1 MRLATPTRSLLLVLI
16 IAFLVVLF
24 VNLNTESHHPR
35 LRSIPLPYVYKF
47 LDSSNEPLREPL
59 DSPTTHDT
67 ETPVP
72 LTHSEAH
79 VHEFTLLELA
89 PGVITE
95 TTIPVGAHVHGFTV
109 FDHLYVRNGTFY
121 VVTSDVSSF
130 PPRRNL
136 IGRPVEMDKD
146 FEPTDEDLQFIDPLT
161 ASQVLGDHAVR
172 ISGFSV
178 IIYDHSQFMNHFYH
192 WWGEI
197 ILGAWRV
204 YSKLAGT
211 ENEPACLP
219 FPTRFLIPMIEASK
233 WRDHSGVSGP
243 LMRGAFPEASIEKS
257 THWQDL
263 IKLNSTFVFDRSMII
278 HRGIAGRHPFG
289 SRWFKMIGGTMNLT
303 VADDFWEPVRQSLVQ
318 NSLGYIPKIDDS
330 KGVVLPPLNEE
341 RKTPVVTYIS
351 RQGGGR
357 RLIHEDHLG
366 LVKVLREL
374 ESDGICEVNVAM
386 MERMSMKEQIAA
398 AARSTIIV
406 GVHGNGLTHQL
417 WMQPS
422 LRSAVFEIW
431 YPPSYVWDYEM
442 LARNMGHKHYGVWND
457 TFITFPKGTYY
468 EGVKIVEGFHSNSI
482 PVYMAVKV
490 HI

>member
-24 VNLNTESHHPR
+24 VDLDTESHRPR
-35 LRSIPLPYVYKF
+35 LRSIPLPYVSKF
-47 LDSSNEPLREPL
+47 LDSSDPSREPIH
-59 DSPTTHDT
+59 PIR
-67 ETPVP
+67 
-72 LTHSEAH
+72 
-79 VHEFTLLELA
+79 TL
-89 PGVITE
+89 PGVTTE
-95 TTIPVGAHVHGFTV
+95 TTIPGGAHVHGFTV

-130 PPRRNL
+130 PPRKNL
-136 IGRPVEMDKD
+136 IGRPVELDKD
-146 FEPTDEDLQFIDPLT
+146 FEPTDEDFQFIDPLT

-178 IIYDHSQFMNHFYH
+178 IIYDHWQFMNHFYH

-211 ENEPACLP
+211 GNEPTQLP
-219 FPTRFLIPMIEASK
+219 FPTRFLLPVMTETSK
-233 WRDHSGVSGP
+233 WRDKSGVNGP
-243 LMRGAFPEASIEKS
+243 LMRGAFPQASIEES
-257 THWQDL
+257 TQWQDL
-263 IKLNSTFVFDRSMII
+263 IKVNSTFVFDRSMIV
-278 HRGIAGRHPFG
+278 HRGTAHRHPFG
-289 SRWFKMIGGTMNLT
+289 SRWFKMIGGAMNIT

-318 NSLGYIPKIDDS
+318 NLLGYIPKIENS
-330 KGVVLPPLNEE
+330 KGVVRAPLTEE
-341 RKTPVVTYIS
+341 RKMPVVTYIS

-366 LVKVLREL
+366 LVNALEEL
-374 ESDGICEVNVAM
+374 ESEGICEVNIAM

-468 EGVKIVEGFHSNSI
+468 EGVKFVEGFHGNSI
-482 PVYMAVKV
+482 PVYGPAVANKIRERLLSDTV
-490 HI
+490 ESR